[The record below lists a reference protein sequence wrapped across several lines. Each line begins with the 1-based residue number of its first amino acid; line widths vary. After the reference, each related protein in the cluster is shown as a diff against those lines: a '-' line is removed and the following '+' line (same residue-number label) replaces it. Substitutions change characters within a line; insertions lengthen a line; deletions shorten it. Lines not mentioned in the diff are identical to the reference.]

1 MDEIDALKE
10 KVLLAAL
17 PQVPFDG
24 WTDLALRRGAEAEG
38 LPPSDAARAF
48 PHGPSEAIE
57 YFNLYA
63 DRRMLE
69 AMEGADLEAMRTRDR
84 VIFAVRTRLEQNASH
99 REAIRRG
106 VTFLSFPLYAP
117 IALRSLHR
125 TVDAIWQAAGD
136 TATDFNWYTKRGLLA
151 GVYSATVLYWLNDKS
166 EGCAD
171 TWAFLERR
179 IDDVMRV
186 GGTLGRMTSRL
197 GEMPMPFSRMRRPMT
212 DRH

>member
-24 WTDLALRRGAEAEG
+24 WSDLALRRGAESEG
-38 LPPSDAARAF
+38 LPASDAARAF
-48 PHGPSEAIE
+48 PGGPAEAID
-57 YFNLYA
+57 YYNFLA
-63 DRRMLE
+63 DRHMLE
-69 AMEGADLEAMRTRDR
+69 ALEKADLDSMRTRDR
-84 VIFAVRTRLEQNASH
+84 VILAVRTRLEQNAAH

-106 VTFLSFPLYAP
+106 VTFLSFPPYAP

-125 TVDAIWQAAGD
+125 TVDAIWLAAGD
-136 TATDFNWYTKRGLLA
+136 KATDFNWYTKRGLLA

-166 EGCAD
+166 EGFAD

-179 IDDVMRV
+179 IDTVLRV
-186 GGTLGRMTSRL
+186 GGFLGRMTRSL
-197 GEMPMPFSRMRRPMT
+197 GEFPTPFGRPRRPT
-212 DRH
+212 AE